1 MSAAGTIQMRS
12 MVEMLDGATVGG
24 SDLIVVKNVQAK
36 GNLTVAG
43 ISTFAG
49 KTSMKAGLTVTGCD
63 ALMMSPVVMSSG
75 LSVAGSSLFYDPVDF
90 EDSVE
95 FSNGVDF
102 TNKGSNLRALVAPLN
117 FMSSTL
123 KKEMSALTMMS
134 NSRTMLQSRVL
145 RTLMIRVPSLKSRDT
160 SVSSLIKTN
169 PLISIPP
176 LVSVTM
182 S

>member
-102 TNKGSNLRALVAPLN
+102 TNKGSNLRALAPLN

-169 PLISIPP
+169 PLMSIPP